1 MMGKKIPEIVLP
13 NMLYL
18 INMNFET
25 LDSNPEPLCLSF
37 VILKGYMHSEVRV
50 PNILSRQHL
59 WKGPSHHLRDSRH
72 LFTLRTL

>member
-1 MMGKKIPEIVLP
+1 MMGKKIPEIVLS

-18 INMNFET
+18 INTNFET

-50 PNILSRQHL
+50 PNILRIQHL
-59 WKGPSHHLRDSRH
+59 WKGPSHHLRHCRH
-72 LFTLRTL
+72 LFTLHTL